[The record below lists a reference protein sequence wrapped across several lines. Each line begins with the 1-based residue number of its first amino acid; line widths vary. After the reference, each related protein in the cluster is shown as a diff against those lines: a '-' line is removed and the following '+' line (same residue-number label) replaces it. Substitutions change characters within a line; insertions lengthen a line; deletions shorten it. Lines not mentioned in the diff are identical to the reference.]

1 MKQNEPLYIATMTS
15 IAKMNTKEF
24 YFCIQRVCDSEP
36 LLDFSALP
44 KYDQKKILYSV
55 YKYVESLLCSLHAC
69 NLQNLEINGVYTGT
83 GTLVPVIVSIRE
95 TKPGALDTL
104 SAADMAAI
112 EEKIISHTYSVGDAT
127 YQLTSTK
134 LNSNIICNINIANT
148 PISNLVSK
156 L

>member
-1 MKQNEPLYIATMTS
+1 MT
-15 IAKMNTKEF
+15 KMNTKEF

-83 GTLVPVIVSIRE
+83 LMPIIVSIRE
-95 TKPGALDTL
+95 TKPKALDTL
-104 SAADMAAI
+104 SDAAAI
-112 EEKIISHTYSVGDAT
+112 EEKIASHTYNVGGAT